1 MLIEFLF
8 YYCFCFCFFLCFCF
22 FFLIENLDRDQR
34 RNLFAQEQS
43 KKVFLFWMPSFQV
56 VLEWWPV
63 AVILIT
69 TLTKQFWQLLCH
81 LFPERNTSENEDAVN
96 AKEEAAICRQL
107 AGINNEIKMQSQFY
121 SISHSLVVMFL
132 LRVTWACFDCAQS
145 TPARKCYHHRFH
157 HRHCYRHRHPYHLF
171 YHLY

>member
-1 MLIEFLF
+1 MFLF
-8 YYCFCFCFFLCFCF
+8 L

-43 KKVFLFWMPSFQV
+43 KKVFLFWMPSFLV

-107 AGINNEIKMQSQFY
+107 AGINNKIKIQSQFY
-121 SISHSLVVMFL
+121 SISPFSSRYVPPPSNMSL
-132 LRVTWACFDCAQS
+132 LRPSSVYSSKKVLSSSFPS
-145 TPARKCYHHRFH
+145 SPLLSSSLSLSLSFILPFILIY
-157 HRHCYRHRHPYHLF
+157 
-171 YHLY
+171 LYP

>member
-1 MLIEFLF
+1 MFLF
-8 YYCFCFCFFLCFCF
+8 VRLFV

-43 KKVFLFWMPSFQV
+43 KKVFWFWMPSFLV

-81 LFPERNTSENEDAVN
+81 LFPERNTSENEDALN

-107 AGINNEIKMQSQFY
+107 AGVNSEIKIQSQFY
-121 SISHSLVVMFL
+121 SISPVSRRYVPPPSNMS
-132 LRVTWACFDCAQS
+132 FDCAQS
-145 TPARKCYHHRFH
+145 TPARKCYHYRFH
-157 HRHCYRHRHPYHLF
+157 HRHCYRHRH
-171 YHLY
+171 